1 MDLTKISKDIVCEIQ
16 FREKFASANLDSLA
30 KYVEKI
36 LKEEIVNI
44 LEPENV
50 YQKGQYYDGLGVYIG
65 IVDTY
70 PWGEDYFRREHRFS
84 VDPSCAKVGKV
95 CEINR
100 VLIREIRK

>member
-1 MDLTKISKDIVCEIQ
+1 MDLDKIC
-16 FREKFASANLDSLA
+16 
-30 KYVEKI
+30 
-36 LKEEIVNI
+36 EEIVVQVQYSSSVMAGREKIKEYVKDILQKKVIDI

-50 YQKGQYYDGLGVYIG
+50 YKKGQYYDGLGVYIG

-70 PWGEDYFRREHRFS
+70 PWGEDYFRREHCFS
-84 VDPSCAKVGKV
+84 VDPDCGHVGKV